1 MKMLKKNLIALM
13 LILLLTMMVLS
24 ACDSN
29 KKADSETGAV
39 DTTNATDTTEMAAGD
54 FGTPILFDEV
64 YYDDIPDGIKSEV
77 DQLIV
82 NRGFY
87 HWTEEGMNYL
97 LISSGEKE
105 TGGYGIQVLTFGQF
119 ESTAKILVGEGKP
132 GKDAVV
138 PQIKTYPFV
147 MIKYEGDFSVPE
159 VYNETSETFE
169 PLVLE

>member
-1 MKMLKKNLIALM
+1 MLKKNLIALT
-13 LILLLTMMVLS
+13 LILLLMMMVLS

-29 KKADSETGAV
+29 EATDSEAGAN

-54 FGTPILFDEV
+54 FGTPILYDEI
-64 YYDDIPDGIKSEV
+64 YYDDIPEGIKSEV

-82 NRGFY
+82 NRGYF
-87 HWTEEGMNYL
+87 HWNLDGENYL

-105 TGGYGIQVLTFGQF
+105 TGGYGIQILTFGQF

-147 MIKYEGDFSVPE
+147 MIKYEGDFSVSE
-159 VYNETSETFE
+159 IYNETSETFE